1 MTLQDGYYLTR
12 TVIEINM
19 PVSSNK
25 KSFSVTLPLE
35 TYELLR
41 QWAKDKDWNVSQAAR
56 NLIVQGLEKAPLSQ
70 PKPEAKGKGDK

>member
-1 MTLQDGYYLTR
+1 
-12 TVIEINM
+12 M

-35 TYELLR
+35 TYEQLK

-56 NLIVQGLEKAPLSQ
+56 NLIAQGLEHAVIENK
-70 PKPEAKGKGDK
+70 KVK